1 MDGRVASANSVAFD
15 PTSDIGGAAV
25 LRRTTSESISSSRR
39 LATMAVAPDGA
50 PAARAIVR
58 HDIAEF
64 TSRFNGQ
71 YAT

>member
-1 MDGRVASANSVAFD
+1 MWSDPATQNYVRQIGRERGK
-15 PTSDIGGAAV
+15 DIVQERRAV
-25 LRRTTSESISSSRR
+25 S
-39 LATMAVAPDGA
+39 
-50 PAARAIVR
+50 AIVR

>member
-1 MDGRVASANSVAFD
+1 MTGERADVMWSDPATQNYVRQIGRARGK
-15 PTSDIGGAAV
+15 DIVQERRAV
-25 LRRTTSESISSSRR
+25 S
-39 LATMAVAPDGA
+39 
-50 PAARAIVR
+50 AIVR